1 MKKCLALAIFLLWCA
16 GCTNDNQIRIE
27 NQTLGDVT
35 LNFRAVAYTVPSGKI
50 QDIKNIP
57 NGTYVPNVT
66 YEIPAGL
73 TASALPAGTSLAFN
87 TNTTKWYL
95 LFSSL
100 TQGTTYT
107 LSLNETTSDPVT
119 TSTTTTNTTT
129 P

>member
-1 MKKCLALAIFLLWCA
+1 MKKYLSLAIFVLLCA

-35 LNFRAVAYTVPSGKI
+35 LNFRAAAYTVPSGKI

-57 NGTYVPNVT
+57 NGTYTPNVT
-66 YEIPAGL
+66 YYIPAGL
-73 TASALPAGTSLAFN
+73 TPSALPTGTSLAFDKN
-87 TNTTKWYL
+87 STHWYL
-95 LFSSL
+95 LFASL